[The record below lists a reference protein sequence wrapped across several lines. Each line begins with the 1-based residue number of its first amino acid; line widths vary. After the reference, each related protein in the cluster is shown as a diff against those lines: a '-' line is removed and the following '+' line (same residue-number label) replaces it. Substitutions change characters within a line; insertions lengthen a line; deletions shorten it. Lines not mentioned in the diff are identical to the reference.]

1 MVAPA
6 SAGFRFAGDLEA
18 LRAAIAEA
26 CRQSSLTVKSEEVE
40 DDRLTLT
47 ALQET
52 NFLATNWP
60 VTLTVAA
67 QRAGDGYAVTVRGE
81 SELWSFTQRAN
92 NKLRTEQ
99 LAETI
104 RKVVTSPRNT
114 GSSS

>member
-1 MVAPA
+1 MVASA
-6 SAGFRFAGDLEA
+6 SAGFRYAGDLQA
-18 LRAAIAEA
+18 LFIGVKEA
-26 CRQSSLTVKSEEVE
+26 CAQSSLGVKGAEV
-40 DDRLTLT
+40 DGDGFKLT
-47 ALQET
+47 AVQET

-67 QRAGDGYAVTVRGE
+67 QRSGDGYAVTVRGE

-104 RKVVTSPRNT
+104 RKVVSK
-114 GSSS
+114 